1 MPDYVVSKVADALND
16 ERKAVR
22 GSNVLILGAAY
33 KPNVND
39 IRESPALD
47 VLHLLRQKGAL
58 VSYHD
63 PFVPALSSEGIEL
76 QSVKLDERSLLDADC
91 VVIITDHDIFNWNFI
106 RDRTNL
112 IVDTRHAVESGGR
125 ARVVYL

>member
-1 MPDYVVSKVADALND
+1 VVDALND
-16 ERKAVR
+16 ERKAVN

-47 VLHLLRQKGAL
+47 VLHLLRQKGAR

-76 QSVKLDERSLLDADC
+76 QSVQLDERSLSDADC
-91 VVIITDHDIFNWNFI
+91 VLIITDHDTFDWNFI

-112 IVDTRHAVESGGR
+112 IVDTRHAIERGGR